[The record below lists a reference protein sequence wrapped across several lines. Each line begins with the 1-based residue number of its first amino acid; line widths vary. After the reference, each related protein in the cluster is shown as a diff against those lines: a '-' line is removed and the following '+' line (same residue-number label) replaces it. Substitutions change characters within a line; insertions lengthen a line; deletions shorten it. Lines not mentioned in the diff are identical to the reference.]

1 MRMKGATESY
11 TRYGSVAVDTVD
23 TGIPCCRCIAEV
35 SGRAAGVDYGGAI
48 QRGREV
54 ALGGASEARSGC
66 PRLPRPCIVP
76 ACPGRDADDSLARS
90 FPPLLALS
98 LTLSLSILSLQPFP
112 IPFTFFSFRA
122 NSSVFTCALYASIDI
137 IHVSLLFSS
146 RFSLPLTLPFSHSF
160 CLCLYFSLLLTA
172 SQKSARRLTSR
183 CDLARYFPG
192 PRFVYAC
199 TRSNT
204 RGSPLRRYRDLARY
218 SNDVTKMARREARG
232 DTSRFRTRVCA
243 ALSKCRKNI
252 QASRH
257 IERCSIRTVAALLT
271 HGPRPFF
278 HCSFR
283 NSNPSII

>member
-98 LTLSLSILSLQPFP
+98 LTLSLSIDP
-112 IPFTFFSFRA
+112 IPTTLPYPFYLFLFSSKLFCFHLCPLCIYRYYPRISSLFFSFL
-122 NSSVFTCALYASIDI
+122 SPSHPPFLSLFLFVSVF
-137 IHVSLLFSS
+137 
-146 RFSLPLTLPFSHSF
+146 FSLV
-160 CLCLYFSLLLTA
+160 
-172 SQKSARRLTSR
+172 
-183 CDLARYFPG
+183 DG
-192 PRFVYAC
+192 
-199 TRSNT
+199 
-204 RGSPLRRYRDLARY
+204 
-218 SNDVTKMARREARG
+218 
-232 DTSRFRTRVCA
+232 
-243 ALSKCRKNI
+243 
-252 QASRH
+252 
-257 IERCSIRTVAALLT
+257 
-271 HGPRPFF
+271 
-278 HCSFR
+278 
-283 NSNPSII
+283 